1 MAYEIDFGMLSR
13 AKIMRINGEESLY
26 EWQTQK
32 HRDQSQT
39 GIRTL
44 NILLR
49 IHSFVNVYG
58 YKTLQSYISL
68 TYNGLNKHRIT
79 SNAFILNVP
88 FITNCQLSSNCWVRM
103 HPNIELL
110 SAMKKVKIIINYKF
124 LSSCNISLY
133 TLISS
138 KEYLIYHL
146 TTNEIARGSYTIQ
159 KTTASSRNHHIAG
172 TKVIRNH

>member
-124 LSSCNISLY
+124 LSNSIQNLATNAISF
-133 TLISS
+133 
-138 KEYLIYHL
+138 
-146 TTNEIARGSYTIQ
+146 GSYTIQ
-159 KTTASSRNHHIAG
+159 NTTYLCHPKI
-172 TKVIRNH
+172 IILQI